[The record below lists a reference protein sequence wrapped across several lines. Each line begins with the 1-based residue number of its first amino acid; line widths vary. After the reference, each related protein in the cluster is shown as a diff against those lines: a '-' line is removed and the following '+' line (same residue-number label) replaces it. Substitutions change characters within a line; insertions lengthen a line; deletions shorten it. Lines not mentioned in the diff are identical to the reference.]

1 MAAVPVISIIDDDAS
16 VRMSITRLVRALGY
30 LAHAFPSADEFL
42 KSPHLDD
49 SSCVITDVQMPGI
62 SGIALQARL
71 HAQGCPIPIIFITA
85 FPDEKTK
92 TRALD
97 AGAIGFLSKPF
108 DSSELIAC
116 VDTALKMRRGRL
128 PKP

>member
-1 MAAVPVISIIDDDAS
+1 LAAVPVISIIDDDAS

-30 LAHAFPSADEFL
+30 PAHAFASADEFL

-49 SSCVITDVQMPGI
+49 TSCVITDVQMPGI
-62 SGIALQARL
+62 GGIELQARL
-71 HAQGCPIPIIFITA
+71 RAQGCAIPIIFITA

-108 DSSELIAC
+108 DSSKLIAC
-116 VDTALKMRRGRL
+116 VDIALKMRRG
-128 PKP
+128 